1 MQKME
6 NVANNLFKKRSYKD
20 RTGAE
25 LNQYF
30 SKKEVKMRLFVF
42 FAILG
47 AVFALD
53 REALDNCDD
62 LGF

>member
-30 SKKEVKMRLFVF
+30 SKKEVENEAFCF
-42 FAILG
+42 FCNSRRRFCA
-47 AVFALD
+47 
-53 REALDNCDD
+53 
-62 LGF
+62 